1 MIPYILH
8 VTVIITVCFL
18 FYKLLLQKET
28 FYQLNRW
35 TLLTCLAVSFALPFL
50 PAPHGWSWRE
60 IDDQVLSSPAHIA
73 DQPTTTPI
81 INPVATAAPAATT
94 KPVAL
99 NQFASIPKPVTH
111 TKPATPITAIIP
123 GNPTIT
129 PSTAVTPAS
138 ILASAPAASTA
149 ALTTPAS
156 TTTPASPPPTTAATP
171 IILLILHGLFYCYLF
186 GVILLA
192 GNFLLQIAVLWY
204 RSKAHPAIQDG
215 RFRIVEITGN
225 RAPCSFGN
233 NIFINP
239 SLYDPETY
247 QQILIHE
254 KIHVSGCHTLD
265 ILLAE
270 IAIVLQWFNP
280 FVWLYRREVENNLEF
295 LTDQS
300 VLLHRDVERSAY
312 QLSLL
317 RVTAPHLP
325 FSITNNYNQS
335 LLKKR
340 IVMMNS
346 QRSSRHTVWKYFFL
360 LPVLTILVCALNK
373 PAAFGQTATPPTPAI
388 PRPPRSPQPPQ
399 LPQRPTKP
407 PPPPLSR
414 IQPAALPLNHRP
426 PCRRLYGI
434 GALGRPVIAV
444 TTPTTIANVEPFVTV
459 QVQTQVTAPTD
470 APDAVSVGT
479 GSSASPDA
487 AFSESTNPA
496 SAVTISTSPRIAI
509 ATSVEPHVTTTAE
522 PHIAITADPV
532 VVDVQPG
539 VDARSM
545 HISANRMLKNGSWF
559 VTTATDGKLEFE
571 LKSSDND
578 DHSWQSS
585 FTVDKSEINPF
596 PGQGTVTFKLVREAG
611 TIVFKGQ
618 FDGQQGFGHFEFQP
632 DAAYF
637 NALKQMGV
645 EDLDEDRQ
653 GSFFMLNIKKE
664 YVSMLQRNGYS
675 PIQEHEVIS
684 LSAMHIDEDFIKYWK
699 GSGLDDVGEV
709 HNLITLKA
717 MHIDKAYVEDLKA
730 AGFDHLAVHQLVSL
744 KAQHIDGHYVK
755 SMAAGSNTP
764 ITPEELISFK
774 AMRIDSGYLT
784 SLKGVGYD
792 HLDRHEIMSFQSMH
806 VTADFIKGF
815 QDAGFKDIPPHTL
828 ISLKAMGVTADYA
841 KSFRDLGYSDL
852 EPNRLTS
859 LKAMGITPEFVKSF
873 NKIGFEHIP
882 FSTLTSLKATGV
894 TADYVAKM
902 KEKGLDSKDLNKYMQ
917 LKREFN

>member
-1 MIPYILH
+1 M
-8 VTVIITVCFL
+8 
-18 FYKLLLQKET
+18 
-28 FYQLNRW
+28 
-35 TLLTCLAVSFALPFL
+35 
-50 PAPHGWSWRE
+50 
-60 IDDQVLSSPAHIA
+60 DDQVLSSSARQPQRSAQTQPAASSAGSPAFIA
-73 DQPTTTPI
+73 DQSASAPVSS
-81 INPVATAAPAATT
+81 PVATAATSSTATVASSKPLERSNSIAPSKPAA
-94 KPVAL
+94 
-99 NQFASIPKPVTH
+99 
-111 TKPATPITAIIP
+111 PI
-123 GNPTIT
+123 N
-129 PSTAVTPAS
+129 
-138 ILASAPAASTA
+138 
-149 ALTTPAS
+149 
-156 TTTPASPPPTTAATP
+156 TTTPAKPTTNPSVAATSATPATP

-239 SLYDPETY
+239 ELYDPETY

-254 KIHVSGCHTLD
+254 KIHVSGRHTLD

-270 IAIVLQWFNP
+270 IAVVLQWFNP
-280 FVWLYRREVENNLEF
+280 FIWLYRREVENNLEF

-300 VLLHRDVERSAY
+300 VLLHRSVERSAY

-373 PAAFGQTATPPTPAI
+373 PAAFGQTAAPA
-388 PRPPRSPQPPQ
+388 SPA
-399 LPQRPTKP
+399 K
-407 PPPPLSR
+407 
-414 IQPAALPLNHRP
+414 PAAPATAHKTNTATALPDTTGRP
-426 PCRRLYGI
+426 AADPSGN

-444 TTPTTIANVEPFVTV
+444 AAATTIANAEPVVSV
-459 QVQTQVTAPTD
+459 QVQTQVTATAD
-470 APDAVSVGT
+470 AEAISIST
-479 GSSASPDA
+479 GSSGSPDA
-487 AFSESTNPA
+487 ASSESANPA
-496 SAVTISTSPRIAI
+496 VAVTVSTSPHIAI
-509 ATSVEPHVTTTAE
+509 ATTTE
-522 PHIAITADPV
+522 PHIATTVDPT

-539 VDARSM
+539 VDSRSI
-545 HISANRMLKNGSWF
+545 HISANPMLRNGSWF

-571 LKSSDND
+571 LKSEND

-585 FTVDKSEINPF
+585 FTVDKSELNPF
-596 PGQGTVTFKLVREAG
+596 PGQGTVEFKLVREAG

-637 NALKQMGV
+637 NALRQMGV

-653 GSFFMLNIKKE
+653 GSFFMLNVKKE

-675 PIQEHEVIS
+675 PIPEHELIS

-699 GSGLDDVGEV
+699 GSGLEDVGEV

-755 SMAAGSNTP
+755 SMEAGGTTP

-784 SLKGVGYD
+784 SLKEVGYD

-806 VTADFIKGF
+806 ITADFIKGF

-841 KSFRDLGYSDL
+841 KSFRDLGYADL
-852 EPNRLTS
+852 EPHRLTS
-859 LKAMGITPEFVKSF
+859 LKAMGITAEYVKSF
-873 NKIGFEHIP
+873 NKLGFDNIP
-882 FSTLTSLKATGV
+882 VSTLTSLKATGV

>member
-50 PAPHGWSWRE
+50 PAPHGWGWRE
-60 IDDQVLSSPAHIA
+60 IDEHVLSSAALIA
-73 DQPTTTPI
+73 DQTAATPAKILPVTSKSIGSSKPVPASTATITTTKPIAPPQFAATAKPVIHTKSATSPKPSASITASTPAYPTTNPSTAATPA
-81 INPVATAAPAATT
+81 PTAAPATPTT
-94 KPVAL
+94 RA
-99 NQFASIPKPVTH
+99 
-111 TKPATPITAIIP
+111 PATAT
-123 GNPTIT
+123 
-129 PSTAVTPAS
+129 
-138 ILASAPAASTA
+138 
-149 ALTTPAS
+149 
-156 TTTPASPPPTTAATP
+156 TP

-204 RSKAHPAIQDG
+204 RSKAHPSIQDG

-239 SLYDPETY
+239 ELYDPETY

-254 KIHVSGCHTLD
+254 KIHVSGRHTLD
-265 ILLAE
+265 ILVAE
-270 IAIVLQWFNP
+270 IAVVLQWFNP

-300 VLLHRDVERSAY
+300 VFLHRSVERSAY

-317 RVTAPHLP
+317 KVTAPHLP

-346 QRSSRHTVWKYFFL
+346 QSSSRHTVWKYFIL

-373 PAAFGQTATPPTPAI
+373 PAAFGQTASPVSPAT
-388 PRPPRSPQPPQ
+388 SATAQKS
-399 LPQRPTKP
+399 T
-407 PPPPLSR
+407 STT
-414 IQPAALPLNHRP
+414 ALPDTT
-426 PCRRLYGI
+426 
-434 GALGRPVIAV
+434 GRPVIAV
-444 TTPTTIANVEPFVTV
+444 ATATTIANAEP
-459 QVQTQVTAPTD
+459 A
-470 APDAVSVGT
+470 
-479 GSSASPDA
+479 
-487 AFSESTNPA
+487 NPA
-496 SAVTISTSPRIAI
+496 SAVTVTTSPYITI
-509 ATSVEPHVTTTAE
+509 ATSAE
-522 PHIAITADPV
+522 PHATTSIESHIASTAAPV
-532 VVDVQPG
+532 ALDIQPG
-539 VDARSM
+539 QSVSVDGRAI
-545 HISANRMLKNGSWF
+545 HISANRMLRNGSWF

-571 LKSSDND
+571 LKSEND

-585 FTVDKSEINPF
+585 FTVDKNELNPF
-596 PGQGTVTFKLVREAG
+596 PGQGTVEFKLVREAG

-637 NALKQMGV
+637 NALRQMGV

-653 GSFFMLNIKKE
+653 GSFFMLNVKKE

-675 PIQEHEVIS
+675 PIPEHELIS

-699 GSGLDDVGEV
+699 GSGLEDVGEV

-744 KAQHIDGHYVK
+744 KAQRIDGHYVK
-755 SMAAGSNTP
+755 SMEAGGTTP

-784 SLKGVGYD
+784 SLKQVGYD

-806 VTADFIKGF
+806 ITADFIKGF

-841 KSFRDLGYSDL
+841 KSFRDLGYADL
-852 EPNRLTS
+852 EPHRLTS
-859 LKAMGITPEFVKSF
+859 LKAMGITAEYVKSF
-873 NKIGFEHIP
+873 NKLGFDNIP
-882 FSTLTSLKATGV
+882 LSTLTSLKATGV

>member
-35 TLLTCLAVSFALPFL
+35 TLLTCLAISFALPFL
-50 PAPHGWSWRE
+50 PAPHGWSWHE
-60 IDDQVLSSPAHIA
+60 FDEQVLSSPALIA
-73 DQPTTTPI
+73 DQPAPDPVI
-81 INPVATAAPAATT
+81 SPVATAKPIAPT
-94 KPVAL
+94 
-99 NQFASIPKPVTH
+99 QFAAIPKPVKHTKPLTH
-111 TKPATPITAIIP
+111 TKPALQNKPAAPITTTTP
-123 GNPTIT
+123 VNPTT
-129 PSTAVTPAS
+129 NS
-138 ILASAPAASTA
+138 STA
-149 ALTTPAS
+149 AAPALTAASTTPAS
-156 TTTPASPPPTTAATP
+156 TIAAATPTTP
-171 IILLILHGLFYCYLF
+171 IILLILHGLFYCYFF

-204 RSKAHPAIQDG
+204 RSKVYPAIQDG

-239 SLYDPETY
+239 ELYDPETY

-254 KIHVSGCHTLD
+254 KIHVSGRHTLD
-265 ILLAE
+265 ILVAE
-270 IAIVLQWFNP
+270 IAVVLQWFNP
-280 FVWLYRREVENNLEF
+280 FVWMYRREVENNLEF
-295 LTDQS
+295 LTDRS

-373 PAAFGQTATPPTPAI
+373 PAAFGQTATPATRATPA
-388 PRPPRSPQPPQ
+388 
-399 LPQRPTKP
+399 TTA
-407 PPPPLSR
+407 
-414 IQPAALPLNHRP
+414 QPASAATAHKTTTATTLPDTTGRP
-426 PCRRLYGI
+426 ASDPS
-434 GALGRPVIAV
+434 GRPVIVA
-444 TTPTTIANVEPFVTV
+444 TTATTMANAEPVVAV
-459 QVQTQVTAPTD
+459 QVQTQVTAT
-470 APDAVSVGT
+470 A
-479 GSSASPDA
+479 
-487 AFSESTNPA
+487 
-496 SAVTISTSPRIAI
+496 
-509 ATSVEPHVTTTAE
+509 EPYVTTTA
-522 PHIAITADPV
+522 DPI

-539 VDARSM
+539 VESRSI
-545 HISANRMLKNGSWF
+545 HISANRMLKSGSWF

-571 LKSSDND
+571 LKSEND

-596 PGQGTVTFKLVREAG
+596 PGQGTVEFKLVREAG

-637 NALKQMGV
+637 NALKQLGV

-684 LSAMHIDEDFIKYWK
+684 LSAMHID
-699 GSGLDDVGEV
+699 
-709 HNLITLKA
+709 
-717 MHIDKAYVEDLKA
+717 KAYVEDLKA

-744 KAQHIDGHYVK
+744 KAQHIDGHYVR
-755 SMAAGSNTP
+755 SMAAGSVTP
-764 ITPEELISFK
+764 VTPEELISFR

-806 VTADFIKGF
+806 ITADFIKGF

-859 LKAMGITPEFVKSF
+859 LKAMGITPEYVKSF
-873 NKIGFEHIP
+873 NKIGFDNIP
-882 FSTLTSLKATGV
+882 VSTLTSLKATGV